1 MSNSGDGAR
10 VELSGAAKIGL
21 IVKREFLV
29 RVKTKMFIVSTILI
43 PVFLGAMMVAP
54 VLLAKL
60 SPVKPLK
67 IAVLDETQTIYTSL
81 DESLASDAEED
92 FIKPKGKAK
101 GEPEAPKVR
110 RFQLQQE
117 TPGEGGKDA
126 SLARL
131 NGRINDES
139 LDAYIVIPSDIL
151 SGKSEPTY
159 YGRTV
164 SDIWALRRIE
174 HAMSDVMVSRR
185 LSGEGV
191 DPAKVK
197 DLTRRVDLQTIKL
210 GQKGEKSKSGFS
222 EEWIA
227 TMSFVMLLYMNLIL
241 YGTGLARSLIEEKTN
256 RVIEVLLSSV
266 TSFQLMMGK
275 ILGIG
280 AAGLT
285 QFVIWSLAAFGFSR
299 MQGPSSGEGVSFK
312 FDPAVLGFF
321 ILYFVLGYFL
331 YAALFCIVGAICTT
345 EQEAQAAQQP
355 VVMLLVVPILVGLS
369 VVRAPS
375 STLAVVMSHVP
386 FFSPIVMFMRVQ
398 LLMPPSWEILV
409 NIGALL
415 ATITGVVWI
424 SSRVFRVGILMT
436 GKRATIPEI
445 VRWLKAS

>member
-1 MSNSGDGAR
+1 
-10 VELSGAAKIGL
+10 
-21 IVKREFLV
+21 
-29 RVKTKMFIVSTILI
+29 
-43 PVFLGAMMVAP
+43 MMLAP
-54 VLLAKL
+54 MLLAKL

-67 IAVLDETQTIYTSL
+67 IAILDETQAIYRSL
-81 DESLASDAEED
+81 DDSLTSDPEDD
-92 FIKPKGKAK
+92 FIKPKGKTRGA
-101 GEPEAPKVR
+101 PEAPKVR
-110 RFQLQQE
+110 RFQLE
-117 TPGEGGKDA
+117 AAPEEGGKDA
-126 SLARL
+126 VLAALSR
-131 NGRINDES
+131 RIDDES
-139 LDAYIVIPSDIL
+139 LDAYIVIPADIL
-151 SGKSEPTY
+151 SGTSEPTY

-164 SDIWALRRIE
+164 SDLWALRRIE
-174 HAMSDVMVSRR
+174 RAMSEVMISRR

-210 GQKGEKSKSGFS
+210 GQKGEKSKSGFA

-241 YGTGLARSLIEEKTN
+241 YGSGLARSLIEEKTN

-285 QFVIWSLAAFGFSR
+285 QFVIWSLAALGFSR
-299 MQGPSSGEGVSFK
+299 MQAPGGPGGEGAGFQI
-312 FDPAVLGFF
+312 DPAVLGYFV
-321 ILYFVLGYFL
+321 LYFLLGYFL

-355 VVMLLVVPILVGLS
+355 VVMLLVVPILVALS
-369 VVRAPS
+369 VVRQPA
-375 STLAVVMSHVP
+375 STVAVAMSHVP
-386 FFSPIVMFMRVQ
+386 FFSPIIMFMRIQ
-398 LLMPPSWEILV
+398 LLTPPMWEILV
-409 NIGALL
+409 NVAALL
-415 ATITGVVWI
+415 ATIAGVVWV

-445 VRWLKAS
+445 VRWVRAS